1 TIAGCE
7 RGAGDAPNFVMEY
20 VEGRPLLEA
29 LGAGEYGIGE
39 KVRLFLKICGAVEYA
54 HANLVIHRD
63 LKPQNVLVTA
73 EGEPKLLDF
82 GIGKILNEQG
92 EEAAMTLR
100 RAFSVDYASPEQ
112 ICGEMVST
120 LTDVYSLGLI
130 LYEMM
135 TGERARRWSQL
146 GLRQVLE
153 EAGRFRLPEAGVG
166 GELMAVLRKA
176 VAMEPELR
184 YRSVGELAGD
194 LERCLEGRPV

>member
-1 TIAGCE
+1 M
-7 RGAGDAPNFVMEY
+7 MEY

-39 KVRLFLKICGAVEYA
+39 KVRLFLKIFGAVEYA

-130 LYEMM
+130 LYEML
-135 TGERARRWSQL
+135 TGERASRWSQT
-146 GLRQVLE
+146 G
-153 EAGRFRLPEAGVG
+153 AGAGVRRSG
-166 GELMAVLRKA
+166 AV
-176 VAMEPELR
+176 
-184 YRSVGELAGD
+184 SLAG
-194 LERCLEGRPV
+194 GGSGW